1 MNREKVEKVPTSSIL
16 EGLRKAFG
24 KKMCLHPKASD
35 GECKGNIVKAHTIQR
50 VGLSKIAENG
60 HVYWFRSDDNA
71 FRPETKKTLIMV
83 PHKIGIKGAST
94 FTGFCAKHD
103 NETFRPIE
111 IHTFKCCQEHAFLLG
126 YRALCREI
134 FAKKA
139 VLEMQHLY
147 KTMDS
152 GQPLEIQIPIQRFAN
167 AFLAGAKAGLDD
179 LQKIK
184 STYDRILEHANF
196 EQVRYYTLLF
206 DTYPDILCSGGFWP
220 EYDFKGSKVQNPITP
235 DPDGIQFSLI
245 TTDKGGAAVF
255 TWVKNRGISEKF
267 IESLDSIPNSDLP
280 HAIIRFVFEY
290 FENTYLRPSWWEN
303 LSMDIRKKLHN
314 RMAQNVMIHNAD
326 CLIDDGLRTVNWRVN
341 SRRTNF
347 SIL

>member
-1 MNREKVEKVPTSSIL
+1 
-16 EGLRKAFG
+16 
-24 KKMCLHPKASD
+24 
-35 GECKGNIVKAHTIQR
+35 
-50 VGLSKIAENG
+50 
-60 HVYWFRSDDNA
+60 
-71 FRPETKKTLIMV
+71 
-83 PHKIGIKGAST
+83 
-94 FTGFCAKHD
+94 
-103 NETFRPIE
+103 
-111 IHTFKCCQEHAFLLG
+111 
-126 YRALCREI
+126 
-134 FAKKA
+134 
-139 VLEMQHLY
+139 
-147 KTMDS
+147 MDS